1 MSLRELASR
10 NDGSQVVRLMCD
22 PARDQTVLRF
32 RDEERDETII
42 VDVPKEEALAAF
54 NNPRDYLPSGVGE
67 AQTDGM
73 PDPVAAAEGPIV
85 ADSSRPDYLPIAEHG
100 VIGDLHSVALVGT
113 DGTIDWF
120 CPGRFDAPSV

>member
-10 NDGSQVVRLMCD
+10 NDGSQVVRLMWD

-42 VDVPKEEALAAF
+42 VDVPKGEALTAF

-67 AQTDGM
+67 A
-73 PDPVAAAEGPIV
+73 A
-85 ADSSRPDYLPIAEHG
+85 
-100 VIGDLHSVALVGT
+100 
-113 DGTIDWF
+113 
-120 CPGRFDAPSV
+120 